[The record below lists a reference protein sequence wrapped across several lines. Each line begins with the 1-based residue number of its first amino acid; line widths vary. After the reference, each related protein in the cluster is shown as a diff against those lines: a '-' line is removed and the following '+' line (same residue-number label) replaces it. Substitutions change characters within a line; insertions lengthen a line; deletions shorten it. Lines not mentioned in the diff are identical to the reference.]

1 MRLVLLIIGAVV
13 AQVWHE
19 DDPQDDAT
27 RQLWFEEAREA
38 VLDMDENFAASYDA
52 RASAQSHRR
61 KEFVLITQGNLA
73 NTYHEMGR
81 LEHALSLRRETYS
94 GFVKL
99 LGEENRHSLLEA
111 LNFASALATLQRF
124 KEAKSLMR
132 KTIPMA
138 RRVFGKSHDNTLKL
152 TWSFARTLY
161 EDPGA
166 TLDDLRESVT
176 THEETARIARRVL
189 GGTHPT
195 TMVIEESLQN
205 ARAALRARETP
216 TDELDEVENA

>member
-1 MRLVLLIIGAVV
+1 MLACFYPVSEASGLSATSELREQNRALRYCESSRVLVVRGGFAVSRTAQTDPV
-13 AQVWHE
+13 AHE
-19 DDPQDDAT
+19 T
-27 RQLWFEEAREA
+27 
-38 VLDMDENFAASYDA
+38 
-52 RASAQSHRR
+52 SACNQ
-61 KEFVLITQGNLA
+61 K
-73 NTYHEMGR
+73 
-81 LEHALSLRRETYS
+81 LSLCN
-94 GFVKL
+94 
-99 LGEENRHSLLEA
+99 EENRHSLLEA

-132 KTIPMA
+132 KAIPMA
-138 RRVFGKSHDNTLKL
+138 RRVFGKSHNDTLKL

-195 TMVIEESLQN
+195 TVVIEESLRN
-205 ARAALRARETP
+205 ARAVLRARETP